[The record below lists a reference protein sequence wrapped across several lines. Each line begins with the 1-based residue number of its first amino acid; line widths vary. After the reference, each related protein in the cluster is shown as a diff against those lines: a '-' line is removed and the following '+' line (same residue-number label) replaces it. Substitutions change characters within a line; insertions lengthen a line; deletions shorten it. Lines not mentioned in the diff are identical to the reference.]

1 MSIEFLK
8 PYIPEDWLSLESS
21 DGLSGNLNFSEST
34 EIFINVNTD
43 NLPIDEYTAN
53 VILSVANQP
62 DIDIPILLSVTDVN
76 ILLGDMNN
84 DATLNIS
91 DVVMLVST
99 IINSLDFNIY
109 GDMNQDGYLDV
120 IDIVILVNLILN
132 G

>member
-1 MSIEFLK
+1 M
-8 PYIPEDWLSLESS
+8 
-21 DGLSGNLNFSEST
+21 
-34 EIFINVNTD
+34 
-43 NLPIDEYTAN
+43 
-53 VILSVANQP
+53 
-62 DIDIPILLSVTDVN
+62 LLSVLLITDVN